1 MTVATDRGN
10 MSFLSTGSPTVNR
23 KRSERGSLSN
33 DGGVEV
39 RTVPFGRERSVSQI

>member
-1 MTVATDRGN
+1 MTIAIYIGN